1 MDTLVDD
8 TETAI
13 ARRIRLE
20 RDARNWSLAELAEKS
35 GVSKASISKIERGEM
50 SASAGILVRLATAF
64 DLTLA
69 GLLLKAETE
78 KGRLYRVADQPVWR
92 DPVTGYVRRQIFGRP
107 DHPLEMVRVEL
118 PPGQSVSFPAWS
130 YAHIRHVV
138 WVQSGKLTL
147 VEGSVRNYL
156 GAGDSLGFGP
166 PSDITYANE
175 SEKPCTYIVALARG

>member
-8 TETAI
+8 TEAGI
-13 ARRIRLE
+13 ARRIRME

-35 GVSKASISKIERGEM
+35 GVAKASISKIERGEM
-50 SASAGILVRLATAF
+50 SPSAGILARLAAAF

-69 GLLLKAETE
+69 GLLLKAETD
-78 KGRLYRVADQPVWR
+78 KGRLYRAADQPVWR
-92 DPVTGYVRRQIFGRP
+92 DPATGYVRKQIFSRS
-107 DHPLEMVRVEL
+107 DHPLEVVRVEL
-118 PPGQSVSFPAWS
+118 PPGRSVSFPAWS

-147 VEGSVRNYL
+147 IEGGARNVL

-166 PSDITYANE
+166 PSDVTYANE
-175 SEKPCTYIVALARG
+175 GDRPCAYTVALARS